1 MKKSFSRVSGL
12 VLAVAALAAV
22 GGVQAQAT
30 TSTSR
35 GMFAMSDRPVTY
47 FGFGVGQT
55 DYRLGNGSG
64 LYGSDNRST
73 AYNLSA
79 GSYFTNNVGV
89 EVGFTDFGRINRAGG
104 QSRADGF
111 NLSLV
116 GKLPLAPSF
125 NLLGK
130 IGTTYGRTEVS
141 ALAGS
146 GITPG
151 RDVGFGLSLGLGAE
165 YMVTKNWSGVLQ
177 YDVHDLRFAG
187 GASDRDRIGVTTLGL
202 RYTF

>member
-1 MKKSFSRVSGL
+1 MVRHHPGPASRVN
-12 VLAVAALAAV
+12 VIPPAVVVAAGA
-22 GGVQAQAT
+22 GGQVPGEVQRA
-30 TSTSR
+30 
-35 GMFAMSDRPVTY
+35 
-47 FGFGVGQT
+47 
-55 DYRLGNGSG
+55 
-64 LYGSDNRST
+64 

-79 GSYFTNNVGV
+79 GSYFTSNVGV
-89 EVGFTDFGRINRAGG
+89 EVGYTDFGRINRAGG
-104 QSRADGF
+104 QTRADGF

-125 NLLGK
+125 NVLGK

-146 GITPG
+146 GITRG
-151 RDVGFGLSLGLGAE
+151 SDVGFGLSLGLGAE
-165 YMVTKNWSGVLQ
+165 YMVTQNWSGVLQ

>member
-22 GGVQAQAT
+22 GGVQAQTT

-73 AYNLSA
+73 AYSLSA
-79 GSYFTNNVGV
+79 GSYFTSNVGV
-89 EVGFTDFGRINRAGG
+89 EVGYTDFGRINRAGG
-104 QSRADGF
+104 QTRADGF

-125 NLLGK
+125 NVLGK

-146 GITPG
+146 GITRG
-151 RDVGFGLSLGLGAE
+151 SDVGFGLSLGLGAE
-165 YMVTKNWSGVLQ
+165 YMVTQNWSGVLQ